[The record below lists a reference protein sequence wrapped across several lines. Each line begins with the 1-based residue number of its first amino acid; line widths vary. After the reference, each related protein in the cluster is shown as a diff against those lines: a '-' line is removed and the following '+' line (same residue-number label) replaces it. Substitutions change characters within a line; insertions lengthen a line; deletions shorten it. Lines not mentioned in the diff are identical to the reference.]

1 VGGLAAGEIFI
12 SYRRDDAPGH
22 AGRLFDALT
31 DALGAAAV
39 FMDVEAIPV
48 GADFVAHIDDAV
60 AGCRVFLAVIGP
72 RWLTAELSDGR
83 RRLDLADDYVRR
95 EIAAAL
101 VSDRRV
107 IPVLVQGARMP
118 APAALP
124 PAVSAL
130 GTRNAIELSDGRWR
144 SDVDR
149 LIRAIT
155 GAPDS
160 TTAAEGDAS
169 RDHLPVELTPMIGR
183 DGAVADL
190 QAAVMAHRLV
200 TVTGVGGSGKTRL
213 AIAAARA
220 ISERFPGGAWFVH
233 LSAVREAA
241 AIAPAI
247 LAALGVPET
256 GAVDPTRQVLERIRD
271 REVLLVLDN
280 AEQIA
285 DVAVLIRAVLEAPLA
300 HLLVT
305 SRERVHVRGEHEFRL
320 GPLDL
325 PGSGAHRTEEIERAP
340 AVELFLDRAEDADPA
355 FALTARNAA
364 DIVALCARL
373 DGLPLALELAAAW
386 VRILTPAQIV
396 ARLDARLPVLTGR
409 SLDLPERQRT
419 IEAAIASSYDLLN
432 ARQRRVFRC
441 LAVFEATFDLAGVAA
456 VLPDNADL
464 DAQDAIGRLV
474 DANLVVPGDLNSNAP
489 RFRLLHV
496 IREFAATELQRS
508 GDEDEAR
515 RRHARYYRG
524 LALGVPALYES
535 IDRAATSVLE
545 TDYAN
550 VLAALRWYDALGAAA
565 DFTSFAAHATTFL
578 RARSHL
584 REGTLWADRA
594 LAVETARTAERA
606 QLLRNAASLAHH
618 MGGTGDAGA
627 LLTESIGIWR
637 ELGDPAGLASA
648 LRARGGLSLD
658 KGDPALARQ
667 AYEEAEW
674 LAAATGDADLVR
686 EVAHDLANLAGS
698 QGDWPESER
707 RLRQVEL
714 LARREDQPARL
725 ASILGDLAVAR
736 VHQSEFAAA
745 VAAGREAVAL
755 SNSVAEPGLHGW
767 LLAVLAG
774 ALAQTE
780 DVQEAERV
788 ALESIRIVR
797 PMGNLREVVAPIEVL
812 GLLAARDGD
821 AVRSL
826 ELFTSARQLRA
837 CLSMPNKDPL
847 KRVED
852 AETRA
857 RARLA
862 AERADEIERAAEAE
876 GVDGVLDRLIG

>member
-1 VGGLAAGEIFI
+1 MGGLAAGEVFI

-31 DALGAAAV
+31 DALGDAAV

-72 RWLTAELSDGR
+72 RWLTAELPDGR
-83 RRLDLADDYVRR
+83 RRLDLDDDYVRR

-101 VSDRRV
+101 SSQVLV

-118 APAALP
+118 PPAALP

-130 GTRNAIELSDGRWR
+130 ATRNAIELSDGRWR

-149 LIRAIT
+149 LIATIT
-155 GAPDS
+155 GVPDS
-160 TTAAEGDAS
+160 TTAADGDAS
-169 RDHLPVELTPMIGR
+169 RDHLPVELTPLIGR
-183 DGAVADL
+183 EIAVADL
-190 QAAVMAHRLV
+190 QATVLAHRLV
-200 TVTGVGGSGKTRL
+200 TVTGVGGTGKTRL
-213 AIAAARA
+213 AVAAARA
-220 ISERFPGGAWFVH
+220 ICRRFPGGAWFVD
-233 LSAVREAA
+233 LSTVREASA
-241 AIAPAI
+241 VVPAI

-256 GAVDPTRQVLERIRD
+256 AAVDPTRQVLD
-271 REVLLVLDN
+271 RLGDRAMLLVLDN
-280 AEQIA
+280 AEQIPDA
-285 DVAVLIRAVLEAPLA
+285 ATPVRATLEAPLV
-300 HLLVT
+300 HLLIT
-305 SRERVHVRGEHEFRL
+305 SRERLHVRGEHEFLL

-325 PGSGAHRTEEIERAP
+325 PIGVQRVEQIERAP
-340 AVELFLDRAEDADPA
+340 AVELFLDRARDADPA
-355 FALTARNAA
+355 FALTATNAA
-364 DIVALCARL
+364 DIAALCARL

-396 ARLDARLPVLTGR
+396 ARLEAHLPVLTGR

-419 IEAAIASSYDLLN
+419 IEAAIASSDDLLDVG
-432 ARQRRVFRC
+432 QRRVFRC
-441 LAVFEATFDLAGVAA
+441 LAVFEGTFDLAAVAA
-456 VLPDNADL
+456 VLPDYADL
-464 DAQDAIGRLV
+464 DVSDAIGRLV
-474 DANLVVPGDLNSNAP
+474 EANLVVPGDLSSNAP

-496 IREFAATELQRS
+496 IREFAATELERS
-508 GDEDEAR
+508 GDEEEAR

-545 TDYAN
+545 SDYAN
-550 VLAALRWYDALGAAA
+550 VLAALRWYDALGAPA
-565 DFTSFAAHATTFL
+565 DFTSFAAPATTFL

-627 LLTESIGIWR
+627 LLVESIGIWR

-674 LAAATGDADLVR
+674 LAAASGDADLVR

-707 RLRQVEL
+707 LLRQVEL

-745 VAAGREAVAL
+745 VDAGREAVAL

-837 CLSMPNKDPL
+837 RLSMPNKDPL

-857 RARLA
+857 RARVG
-862 AERADEIERAAEAE
+862 AERADEIERVAEAE
-876 GVDGVLDRLIG
+876 GVDRVLDRLIG